1 MIFLEKVKLY
11 IPGILVCAAIALGCG
26 VSTEVFAPIKT
37 LSKFFITMAM
47 VAIGLNT
54 DLVKLVKSGGKPI
67 FLGFCCCLA
76 IAGVSLGMQ
85 YLLGLW

>member
-1 MIFLEKVKLY
+1 MLASLITT
-11 IPGILVCAAIALGCG
+11 IALGCG
-26 VSTEVFAPIKT
+26 VSAEAFAPIKT